1 MKRIIDGVTYNTDT
15 ATKITRSS
23 PEDDIYQSGLPLL
36 RKELYQTRHAAFFLV
51 QWNEVDYVEEIIPLD
66 DEQAK
71 KFLEVNAN
79 DLLEKYFGPFPEAGA
94 AERRL
99 TIRLPIN
106 LAGRIETAAKNKG
119 LSLNSYAMRC
129 FEQCAASDG
138 ARRDISS

>member
-1 MKRIIDGVTYNTDT
+1 
-15 ATKITRSS
+15 
-23 PEDDIYQSGLPLL
+23 
-36 RKELYQTRHAAFFLV
+36 
-51 QWNEVDYVEEIIPLD
+51 
-66 DEQAK
+66 
-71 KFLEVNAN
+71 
-79 DLLEKYFGPFPEAGA
+79 
-94 AERRL
+94 L